1 MMGNNV
7 GGCWVDAG
15 RRASVVGL
23 TEDPFVC
30 IGVSWTTGEPIRRA
44 LRAAWRIDRGRSRCM
59 RISVGKA

>member
-1 MMGNNV
+1 MGNNV
-7 GGCWVDAG
+7 GGCWVDTG
-15 RRASVVGL
+15 RRACVVSL

-30 IGVSWTTGEPIRRA
+30 IGVNWTSVETIRRA